1 MDRIKNNQKFD
12 LYYNFLVQENEKYNL
27 TSIIEKEEA

>member
-1 MDRIKNNQKFD
+1 MDRINNNEKFS

-27 TSIIEKEEA
+27 TNITEKEEV